1 MNAWDTKP
9 EAHQEDVPT
18 PRTDTQN
25 VFLCRVVR
33 DRADVRADSMSLRG
47 SHRPT
52 FSREVIAVGVR
63 WYLRYGP
70 SYRDVEELLAERGI
84 WVDHVTVF
92 RCGCRR
98 SRRSSST
105 PPGRPATRWET
116 GGLWM
121 RPTSRSLAD
130 GPIYRAVDQHGQ
142 VIDVLVSSR
151 RDVVAP
157 RRFFAR
163 ALRSGLV
170 PVEVV
175 TDRAPVDRQALDE
188 LAPLALHVTDRHGN
202 NVVEADHGRLKA
214 RLWPMRGLKRLASVR
229 TVVSGHA
236 FVPNLRRGHDAIT
249 TDLPVHDRVRGAFDE
264 LALALTGTD
273 RPPRP
278 GTGLPETINAT
289 APAQGRAGASR
300 AGLLEAA
307 SHALGPSGNNARMP
321 RSARRTVMPISRYAA
336 S

>member
-105 PPGRPATRWET
+105 PPGRP
-116 GGLWM
+116 
-121 RPTSRSLAD
+121 
-130 GPIYRAVDQHGQ
+130 
-142 VIDVLVSSR
+142 
-151 RDVVAP
+151 VA
-157 RRFFAR
+157 
-163 ALRSGLV
+163 
-170 PVEVV
+170 
-175 TDRAPVDRQALDE
+175 Q
-188 LAPLALHVTDRHGN
+188 HVTDRHAN